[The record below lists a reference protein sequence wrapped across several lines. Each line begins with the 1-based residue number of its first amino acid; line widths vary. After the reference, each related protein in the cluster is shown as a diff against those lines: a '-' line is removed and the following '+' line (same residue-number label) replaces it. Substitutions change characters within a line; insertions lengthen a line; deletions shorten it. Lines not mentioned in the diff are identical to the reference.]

1 MIYDGRKDSSVEITD
16 AAAAVDIVF
25 CRCAPLWRRRRLV
38 VDRAARGSIIS
49 MNVLL
54 DFASSRSAIFE
65 AMEIETRML
74 GPEELG

>member
-1 MIYDGRKDSSVEITD
+1 M
-16 AAAAVDIVF
+16 
-25 CRCAPLWRRRRLV
+25 

>member
-1 MIYDGRKDSSVEITD
+1 MEITD

-25 CRCAPLWRRRRLV
+25 CRAPLWRRRRLV